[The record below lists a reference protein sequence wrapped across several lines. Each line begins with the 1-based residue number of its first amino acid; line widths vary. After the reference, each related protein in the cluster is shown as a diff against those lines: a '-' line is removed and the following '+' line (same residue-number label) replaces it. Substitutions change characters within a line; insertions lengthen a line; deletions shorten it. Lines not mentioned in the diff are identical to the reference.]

1 MVYHDTITSHS
12 HKFHP
17 QMFVIVIDSEAE
29 HRPDQASAGGPRGMD
44 LRRSGHLPLQFSQ
57 ILHLLAGSTEKLNC
71 RIMLKMKEFLEGPL
85 TALWKIIQGICKVS
99 DLT

>member
-1 MVYHDTITSHS
+1 MGKVAKGDTVAACCS
-12 HKFHP
+12 
-17 QMFVIVIDSEAE
+17 
-29 HRPDQASAGGPRGMD
+29 QATI
-44 LRRSGHLPLQFSQ
+44 PLQFSQ